1 MVKLNNVRISNRS
14 LQELPPG
21 LVAVFVG
28 ATSGIG
34 LATLKQFAR
43 NTNGARAYIIGRSR
57 EKVSHIIDALKRINP
72 MGTFVFIEG
81 QFSLVKEVDR
91 ISEQIKKLE
100 GHIDILC
107 MSPGYLSLG
116 GRKDTSEG
124 IETDFALQYYSRQR
138 LILNMIPLLE
148 RSASPRVISI
158 LAAGFEG
165 PIDIKNLD
173 CRQHYSFARA
183 SRSAATMTDL
193 MFEHIAKR
201 HPMISFIHSFPGRVG
216 THILDHMLGTAS
228 GLLWYPALIPR
239 YTIVPLYTHL
249 LCISAEEAGERT
261 LFLATSAKYPAA
273 KEHELTRKVGGWAD
287 LPYGVG
293 AARATVMKDGVG
305 NGVYR
310 TTWDGESCKESK
322 LLDGYREDSLG
333 RLVYEHT
340 MGVFEKAVKAGTEM
354 GNGN

>member
-1 MVKLNNVRISNRS
+1 
-14 LQELPPG
+14 
-21 LVAVFVG
+21 
-28 ATSGIG
+28 
-34 LATLKQFAR
+34 
-43 NTNGARAYIIGRSR
+43 
-57 EKVSHIIDALKRINP
+57 
-72 MGTFVFIEG
+72 
-81 QFSLVKEVDR
+81 
-91 ISEQIKKLE
+91 
-100 GHIDILC
+100 
-107 MSPGYLSLG
+107 
-116 GRKDTSEG
+116 
-124 IETDFALQYYSRQR
+124 
-138 LILNMIPLLE
+138 MIPLLE